1 MAAAEFPLPDV
12 GEGLTEAEI
21 VQWRVAIGDEIAV
34 DQVLVEIETAKS
46 LVELPSPF
54 AGTVTGLLVS
64 EGDTVEVGK
73 PIIRVDS
80 DASVASGAALT
91 PPAEQPG
98 GAAPVAQTAPVSPM
112 VASTPPALAAPSAP
126 VAQTPPAP
134 ARAAAPA
141 PVAAAPT
148 PAAAPAP
155 AAPVQPV
162 AVDAT
167 VQGTDESSGA
177 VLVGYG
183 SATSSPSRRKPGARR
198 AAALAAEASRASS
211 VDTAAAAEASVDPG
225 EESTAEAISALGT
238 GSAHKQSTATNVLA
252 KPPIRKL
259 AKDLAVE
266 LTEIVATG
274 LAGEVTRDDVIRHA
288 KQASV
293 FRNIET
299 PEWGEVRSET
309 IPVKGVRKAIATA
322 MTTSAFTA
330 PHVSLF
336 VDVDAT
342 HTMEFVKRL
351 KASPTFAGV
360 KVSPLLIVAK
370 AVIWAVRR
378 NRSVNSTWTDREII
392 VHHFVNLGIAAAT
405 PRGLIVP
412 NIKDAQDM
420 SLLELAQAL
429 EELTLTARDGK
440 TTPKQMANGT
450 VSITNI
456 GVFGM
461 DTGTPI
467 LNPGEVAIVAMGT
480 IKPKPWVVDGE
491 VRSRMVTT
499 IGASFDHRVVDGD
512 VASRFVHDVA
522 SVLEEPALLLD

>member
-1 MAAAEFPLPDV
+1 MAVAEFPLPDV

-21 VQWRVAIGDEIAV
+21 VQWRVAIGDDITV

-54 AGTVTGLLVS
+54 AGKVTGLLVS
-64 EGDTVEVGK
+64 EGDTVEVGR
-73 PIIRVDS
+73 PIIRVES
-80 DASVASGAALT
+80 DASVAAGAAVT
-91 PPAEQPG
+91 PPADQPG
-98 GAAPVAQTAPVSPM
+98 GAAPVVDAAPAAPV
-112 VASTPPALAAPSAP
+112 VAP
-126 VAQTPPAP
+126 TPPAP
-134 ARAAAPA
+134 IATAPAPAAPAVVAPAPAAAAPAAPAVAAPA
-141 PVAAAPT
+141 PVADGAS
-148 PAAAPAP
+148 
-155 AAPVQPV
+155 VV
-162 AVDAT
+162 
-167 VQGTDESSGA
+167 GSDESSGA

-183 SATSSPSRRKPGARR
+183 SATSAPSRRKPGSRR

-211 VDTAAAAEASVDPG
+211 VDTAARAEVAADPG
-225 EESTAEAISALGT
+225 EDRTAEAVASQGARPRKAA
-238 GSAHKQSTATNVLA
+238 SEAHVLA

-259 AKDLAVE
+259 AKDLDVE
-266 LTEIVATG
+266 LTEVVPTG

-299 PEWGEVRSET
+299 PEWGDVRRET

-342 HTMEFVKRL
+342 RTMEFVKRL
-351 KASPTFAGV
+351 KSSPTFAGV
-360 KVSPLLIVAK
+360 KVSPLLIMAK

-378 NRSVNSTWTDREII
+378 NRSVNSTWTDSEII

-420 SLLELAQAL
+420 SLLELAKAL

-440 TTPKQMANGT
+440 TTPAQMADGT
-450 VSITNI
+450 ITVTNI

-467 LNPGEVAIVAMGT
+467 LNPGEVGIVAMGT

-522 SVLEEPALLLD
+522 SVIEEPALLLD

>member
-1 MAAAEFPLPDV
+1 
-12 GEGLTEAEI
+12 
-21 VQWRVAIGDEIAV
+21 
-34 DQVLVEIETAKS
+34 
-46 LVELPSPF
+46 
-54 AGTVTGLLVS
+54 
-64 EGDTVEVGK
+64 
-73 PIIRVDS
+73 
-80 DASVASGAALT
+80 
-91 PPAEQPG
+91 
-98 GAAPVAQTAPVSPM
+98 
-112 VASTPPALAAPSAP
+112 
-126 VAQTPPAP
+126 
-134 ARAAAPA
+134 
-141 PVAAAPT
+141 
-148 PAAAPAP
+148 
-155 AAPVQPV
+155 
-162 AVDAT
+162 
-167 VQGTDESSGA
+167 
-177 VLVGYG
+177 
-183 SATSSPSRRKPGARR
+183 
-198 AAALAAEASRASS
+198 
-211 VDTAAAAEASVDPG
+211 
-225 EESTAEAISALGT
+225 
-238 GSAHKQSTATNVLA
+238 VLA

-259 AKDLAVE
+259 AKDLGVE

-342 HTMEFVKRL
+342 RTMEFVKRL
-351 KASPTFAGV
+351 KSSPTFAGV
-360 KVSPLLIVAK
+360 KVSPLLVFAK

-378 NRSVNSTWTDREII
+378 NRSVNSTWTDQEII

-420 SLLELAQAL
+420 SLFELAKAL
-429 EELTLTARDGK
+429 EDLTLTARDGK
-440 TTPKQMANGT
+440 TTPQQMADGT
-450 VSITNI
+450 VTITNI

-512 VASRFVHDVA
+512 VASRFVHDIA